1 MLCVSGKVLRRP
13 VEIATHSGR
22 SLVSVILRTNK
33 INNQRAHRENNA
45 DVIEFACGDSST
57 AG

>member
-1 MLCVSGKVLRRP
+1 M
-13 VEIATHSGR
+13 THSGR